1 MRILIVCGAGASS
14 TFVAKRVER
23 AAREGGFPLSA
34 RAGSWGASI
43 ANDSDRAVAADA
55 DLVLIGP
62 HLSHMLHEARAQL
75 APVRVEV
82 LPEDCLRDLTGTKT
96 LALVRNLT

>member
-14 TFVAKRVER
+14 TFVAKRLER

-43 ANDSDRAVAADA
+43 ASDSDRAAAADA

-62 HLSHMLHEARAQL
+62 HLSHVLDEAREQL
-75 APVRVEV
+75 APARVEV
-82 LPEDCLRDLTGTKT
+82 LPEDCLRDLTGAKT
-96 LALVRNLT
+96 LALVSHLT